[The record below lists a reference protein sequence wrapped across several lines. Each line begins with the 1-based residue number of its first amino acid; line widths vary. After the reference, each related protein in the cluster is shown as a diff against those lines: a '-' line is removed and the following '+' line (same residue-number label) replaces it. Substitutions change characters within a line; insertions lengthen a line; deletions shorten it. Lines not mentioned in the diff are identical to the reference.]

1 MTDEI
6 TYATV
11 IKRIESSA
19 KEIIEA
25 QAPFP
30 KESSLEVWQE
40 YSDNLESCLEE
51 ARDHAWEE
59 VENWDWMIYTYQ
71 GFQVY
76 DCLWGEDQAQAEQ
89 EFWECNEGIKDVSPY
104 YLGAGI
110 AFFALVSMLSQE
122 IERQCEEMQELA
134 QDKIWQLERG

>member
-1 MTDEI
+1 MSEEI
-6 TYATV
+6 TYVKVMARV
-11 IKRIESSA
+11 ESA
-19 KEIIEA
+19 AEEIIKA
-25 QAPFP
+25 SAPFP
-30 KESSLEVWQE
+30 KENTVEAWEAYQEALEACL
-40 YSDNLESCLEE
+40 DNS
-51 ARDHAWEE
+51 RDMAWEE
-59 VENWDWMIYTYQ
+59 VDSWDWMIYTYQ

-110 AFFALVSMLSQE
+110 AFFALVSKLTQE

-134 QDKIWQLERG
+134 QDKIWQLERE